1 MTAKEAFE
9 AAALILPQ
17 ARGWA
22 RRTSTDLDEEICQN
36 LAACLLDLQKE
47 GITRLDVNDPLIQ
60 QAAKLYLH
68 ANFGS
73 KPDAERW
80 ERAYGSLKDSLA
92 LSGDYNGGVQV
103 DT

>member
-36 LAACLLDLQKE
+36 VAACLLDLQKD
-47 GITRLDVNDPLIQ
+47 GITRLDVGDPLIQ

-68 ANFGS
+68 ANCGA
-73 KPDAERW
+73 KPGAERLG
-80 ERAYGSLKDSLA
+80 RACGGLKDSLS

>member
-9 AAALILPQ
+9 TAARTLPQ

-22 RRTSTDLDEEICQN
+22 RRTSTDMDEEICQN
-36 LAACLLDLQKE
+36 LAACLLDLQKD
-47 GITRLDVNDPLIQ
+47 GITRLDVGDPLIQ
-60 QAAKLYLH
+60 PAAKLYLH

-80 ERAYGSLKDSLA
+80 ERAYGSLKDSLS